1 MALEVR
7 KGCII
12 SLLLVLLVVAP
23 VVREA
28 AADDSFDLFNFLKL
42 LDLEQ
47 CLLASY
53 RCVPLGASI
62 IPPMDLICHNYPA
75 GFVETPTA
83 PFTTVV
89 PFLSTV
95 LDLLSM
101 GATDWAGAG
110 GSSTGSGDV
119 HMKYFEAHV
128 FNMPTRTF
136 IHFKY
141 PFLKLCPYGST
152 PWEINY
158 LSEADT
164 INWRTGASDYTAFD
178 FLLGAID
185 QVAQVCTITSI
196 GDNVGNAA
204 GQNISFPG
212 QTLSDVCM
220 GTWGVTYPRTGFSN
234 ASSEPVASGISAY
247 RASRVVANP
256 FLRVV
261 FMPKL
266 FSANPRMQLGY
277 PSFGKPLNCFSRGTT
292 PLMWDNGTTK
302 PPKGAGYIWVLWEKT
317 CCSFPST
324 GCLGLPPFI

>member
-1 MALEVR
+1 MFST
-7 KGCII
+7 C
-12 SLLLVLLVVAP
+12 
-23 VVREA
+23 
-28 AADDSFDLFNFLKL
+28 
-42 LDLEQ
+42 
-47 CLLASY
+47 
-53 RCVPLGASI
+53 
-62 IPPMDLICHNYPA
+62 PPGP
-75 GFVETPTA
+75 
-83 PFTTVV
+83 
-89 PFLSTV
+89 
-95 LDLLSM
+95 
-101 GATDWAGAG
+101 
-110 GSSTGSGDV
+110 SSTSGILFSSFALTAAR
-119 HMKYFEAHV
+119 HG
-128 FNMPTRTF
+128 RSITF
-136 IHFKY
+136 PRPIR
-141 PFLKLCPYGST
+141 L
-152 PWEINY
+152 
-158 LSEADT
+158 
-164 INWRTGASDYTAFD
+164 TGGPVPADYTAFD

-266 FSANPRMQLGY
+266 FSPNPRMQLGY
-277 PSFGKPLNCFSRGTT
+277 PSFGKPLNCFSKGTT